1 MRNKKDKNKEHF
13 ISRELSWLAFA
24 KRVLALAEA
33 PEVPLLERIKF
44 VGIVGM
50 LHDEFFMKRM
60 SGLKRQIDKQ
70 TNKLALDGRTP
81 REEFDVCRRELVEQ
95 VEALAKLLD
104 RVLRPALRDA
114 GIPILTYGE
123 LSEFQ
128 QQQMRRHFKK
138 SVMPILTPLAVDPE
152 HPFPF
157 ISNLGLNI
165 GVWIEAA
172 ERSRFVRVKVPA
184 NLPRWVALPDGTGF
198 TPLEQVIVANIDMV
212 WIIQAVRLPRPNP
225 GFIDRVLVTTEAHEI
240 EAGLVINKI
249 DLIRKKDRA
258 YFDFLNMLYTDLGY
272 RVLLTSAKTGE
283 GVEVFREALTGQ
295 TSVVTGPSGV
305 GKSTLLNVVEPGL
318 DLRTG
323 EVSEKTRKGRHTTAN
338 AALFPLSDGGFV
350 VDTPGIR
357 EFGVLYL
364 EPWELSH
371 YFPEF
376 LPHLEHCRFPTCT
389 HDHEP
394 DCAVIEATLDDAI
407 TEERYYSYL
416 NILHSIRLGKKDV
429 GR

>member
-1 MRNKKDKNKEHF
+1 MSTDPPLET
-13 ISRELSWLAFA
+13 SLPAD
-24 KRVLALAEA
+24 
-33 PEVPLLERIKF
+33 PLLDGVVIRSTGSWYDVQVNDQVVPSKMRGKF
-44 VGIVGM
+44 RLEEQEATNPVAVG
-50 LHDEFFMKRM
+50 
-60 SGLKRQIDKQ
+60 
-70 TNKLALDGRTP
+70 
-81 REEFDVCRRELVEQ
+81 
-95 VEALAKLLD
+95 D
-104 RVLRPALRDA
+104 RVTIRLNPDETGLITTIHERKNRLSRRAA
-114 GIPILTYGE
+114 G
-123 LSEFQ
+123 
-128 QQQMRRHFKK
+128 RR
-138 SVMPILTPLAVDPE
+138 
-152 HPFPF
+152 
-157 ISNLGLNI
+157 I
-165 GVWIEAA
+165 G
-172 ERSRFVRVKVPA
+172 R
-184 NLPRWVALPDGTGF
+184 
-198 TPLEQVIVANIDMV
+198 EQVIVANIDMV

-258 YFDFLNMLYTDLGY
+258 YLDFLHTLYTDLGY

-323 EVSEKTRKGRHTTAN
+323 EVSEKTRKGRHTTAH

-371 YFPEF
+371 HFPEF

-394 DCAVIEATLDDAI
+394 GCAVIEAVLDDAI

-416 NILHSIRLGKKDV
+416 NILHSIRLGEKDV

>member
-1 MRNKKDKNKEHF
+1 MSTDPP
-13 ISRELSWLAFA
+13 L
-24 KRVLALAEA
+24 EA
-33 PEVPLLERIKF
+33 SPPGDPLLDGVVIRSTGSWYDVQVNDQVVPSKMRGKF
-44 VGIVGM
+44 R
-50 LHDEFFMKRM
+50 LE
-60 SGLKRQIDKQ
+60 KQ
-70 TNKLALDGRTP
+70 EATN
-81 REEFDVCRRELVEQ
+81 
-95 VEALAKLLD
+95 
-104 RVLRPALRDA
+104 
-114 GIPILTYGE
+114 
-123 LSEFQ
+123 
-128 QQQMRRHFKK
+128 
-138 SVMPILTPLAVDPE
+138 PLAVGDRVTIRLNPDE
-152 HPFPF
+152 T
-157 ISNLGLNI
+157 GLI
-165 GVWIEAA
+165 TTIH
-172 ERSRFVRVKVPA
+172 ERQNRLSRRASGRRVG
-184 NLPRWVALPDGTGF
+184 R
-198 TPLEQVIVANIDMV
+198 EQVIVANIDMV
-212 WIIQAVRLPRPNP
+212 WIIQSVRLPRPNP

-258 YFDFLNMLYTDLGY
+258 YLDFLHTLYTDLGY
-272 RVLLTSAKTGE
+272 QVLLTSAKTGE

-323 EVSEKTRKGRHTTAN
+323 EVSEKTRKGRHTTAH

-376 LPHLEHCRFPTCT
+376 LPHLKHCRFPTCT

-394 DCAVIEATLDDAI
+394 NCAVIEATLDDII

-416 NILHSIRLGKKDV
+416 NILHSIRLGEKDV

>member
-1 MRNKKDKNKEHF
+1 MSTDPPLEASPPADLLLDGVVIRSTGSWYDVQVDDQVVPSKMRGKFRLEAQEATNPVAVGDRVTLRLNPDETGLITAIHERKNKL
-13 ISRELSWLAFA
+13 SRRAA
-24 KRVLALAEA
+24 GR
-33 PEVPLLERIKF
+33 RI
-44 VGIVGM
+44 
-50 LHDEFFMKRM
+50 
-60 SGLKRQIDKQ
+60 
-70 TNKLALDGRTP
+70 GR
-81 REEFDVCRRELVEQ
+81 
-95 VEALAKLLD
+95 
-104 RVLRPALRDA
+104 
-114 GIPILTYGE
+114 
-123 LSEFQ
+123 
-128 QQQMRRHFKK
+128 
-138 SVMPILTPLAVDPE
+138 
-152 HPFPF
+152 
-157 ISNLGLNI
+157 
-165 GVWIEAA
+165 
-172 ERSRFVRVKVPA
+172 
-184 NLPRWVALPDGTGF
+184 
-198 TPLEQVIVANIDMV
+198 EQVIVANIDMV

-323 EVSEKTRKGRHTTAN
+323 EVSEKTRKGRHTTAH

>member
-1 MRNKKDKNKEHF
+1 MSTDPP
-13 ISRELSWLAFA
+13 L
-24 KRVLALAEA
+24 EA
-33 PEVPLLERIKF
+33 SPPTDPF
-44 VGIVGM
+44 
-50 LHDEFFMKRM
+50 
-60 SGLKRQIDKQ
+60 
-70 TNKLALDGRTP
+70 LDGVVIRSTGSWYDVQVDDQVVP
-81 REEFDVCRRELVEQ
+81 SKVRGKFRLEEQ
-95 VEALAKLLD
+95 EATNPVAVGD
-104 RVLRPALRDA
+104 RVTLRLNPDETGLITTIHERKNRLSRRAA
-114 GIPILTYGE
+114 G
-123 LSEFQ
+123 
-128 QQQMRRHFKK
+128 RR
-138 SVMPILTPLAVDPE
+138 
-152 HPFPF
+152 
-157 ISNLGLNI
+157 I
-165 GVWIEAA
+165 G
-172 ERSRFVRVKVPA
+172 R
-184 NLPRWVALPDGTGF
+184 
-198 TPLEQVIVANIDMV
+198 EQVIVANIDMV

-258 YFDFLNMLYTDLGY
+258 YLDFLHTLYTDLGY
-272 RVLLTSAKTGE
+272 QVLLTSAKTGE

-323 EVSEKTRKGRHTTAN
+323 EVSEKTRKGRHTTAH

-350 VDTPGIR
+350 IDTPGIR

-371 YFPEF
+371 HFPEF
-376 LPHLEHCRFPTCT
+376 FPHLERCRFPTCT

-394 DCAVIEATLDDAI
+394 GCAVIEAVLDDVI

-416 NILHSIRLGKKDV
+416 NILHSIRLGEKDV

>member
-1 MRNKKDKNKEHF
+1 MSTDPP
-13 ISRELSWLAFA
+13 L
-24 KRVLALAEA
+24 EA
-33 PEVPLLERIKF
+33 SPPADPF
-44 VGIVGM
+44 
-50 LHDEFFMKRM
+50 
-60 SGLKRQIDKQ
+60 
-70 TNKLALDGRTP
+70 LDGVVIRSTGSWYDVQVNDQVVP
-81 REEFDVCRRELVEQ
+81 SKMRGKFRLEEQ
-95 VEALAKLLD
+95 EA
-104 RVLRPALRDA
+104 
-114 GIPILTYGE
+114 TN
-123 LSEFQ
+123 
-128 QQQMRRHFKK
+128 
-138 SVMPILTPLAVDPE
+138 PLAVGDRVTIRLNPDE
-152 HPFPF
+152 T
-157 ISNLGLNI
+157 GLITTIHERKNRLSRR
-165 GVWIEAA
+165 AA
-172 ERSRFVRVKVPA
+172 GRRVG
-184 NLPRWVALPDGTGF
+184 R
-198 TPLEQVIVANIDMV
+198 EQVIVANIDMV

-258 YFDFLNMLYTDLGY
+258 HLDFLHTLYTDLGY
-272 RVLLTSAKTGE
+272 QVLLTSAKTGE

-323 EVSEKTRKGRHTTAN
+323 EVSEKTRKGRHTTAH

-394 DCAVIEATLDDAI
+394 GCAVIEAVLDDAI

-416 NILHSIRLGKKDV
+416 NILHSIRLGEKDV

>member
-1 MRNKKDKNKEHF
+1 MSTDPPLET
-13 ISRELSWLAFA
+13 SLPAD
-24 KRVLALAEA
+24 
-33 PEVPLLERIKF
+33 PLLD
-44 VGIVGM
+44 GIVIRSTGSWYDVQVNDQVVPSKVRGKFR
-50 LHDEFFMKRM
+50 LEE
-60 SGLKRQIDKQ
+60 QEA
-70 TNKLALDGRTP
+70 TNPVAVG
-81 REEFDVCRRELVEQ
+81 
-95 VEALAKLLD
+95 D
-104 RVLRPALRDA
+104 RVTLRLNPDETGLITTIHERKNRLSRRAA
-114 GIPILTYGE
+114 G
-123 LSEFQ
+123 
-128 QQQMRRHFKK
+128 RR
-138 SVMPILTPLAVDPE
+138 
-152 HPFPF
+152 
-157 ISNLGLNI
+157 I
-165 GVWIEAA
+165 G
-172 ERSRFVRVKVPA
+172 R
-184 NLPRWVALPDGTGF
+184 
-198 TPLEQVIVANIDMV
+198 EQVIVANIDMV

-258 YFDFLNMLYTDLGY
+258 YLDFLHTLYIDLGY

-283 GVEVFREALTGQ
+283 GVDAFREALTGR

-323 EVSEKTRKGRHTTAN
+323 EVSEKTRKGRHTTAH

-376 LPHLEHCRFPTCT
+376 LLHLEHCRFPTCT

-394 DCAVIEATLDDAI
+394 GCAVIEAVLDDAI

-416 NILHSIRLGKKDV
+416 NILHSIRLGEKDV